1 MWFGTLDGLNRY
13 DGYSIRRYNYQPF
26 SHFSL
31 SGSAYITRILESR
44 EGLLWI
50 GTDEFLYVFDPATE
64 RFFNVSQHVPLLP
77 RHGVMQMVMD
87 SSGTLIVMMENPPD
101 STSLYRL
108 QFPDRFALQLRDGSE
123 PLAGVQAHRLLLPP
137 EAGHFATLQDCVG
150 DTMILA
156 IDRAGR
162 AYRFMKPAFQFVPV
176 DVLSWK
182 TPNQT
187 ILWGKNY
194 GFFYRRKP
202 ANGSYTLLPPNIF
215 RRLVPLKDGTC
226 LLISGVD
233 HIIYKYDTNQALE
246 SGRYIDPYGTRPERK
261 DFTPFM
267 EFPHQI
273 STILQDQSDVIW
285 VGTGGYGLQKVSLR
299 NLAFRHFVPGNTLY
313 NFREMPDGRIWPGKF
328 LPNKLID
335 LNSGR
340 LEPAPWVSFFTY
352 KKYIYNMLPDREGNL
367 WFVSAG
373 ERSGKLGSIYCWE
386 KKTGQYREITRLRS
400 FKESIV
406 EQLLEDRQGN
416 IWVAAHD
423 GHLFRCRADVQQAT
437 YFSYSGLFS
446 DFNKNLT
453 ANAMCEDADGNSIWI
468 GTSRGLVELQK
479 PARDRAPSFR
489 LFEYQADNPQSLTW
503 NWILCLYQ
511 NPAIPNLLWIGTRGG
526 GLNCYDK
533 NTGLF
538 RHLTTEEGLAD
549 NVVYGIVPDD
559 EGNLWCSTNRGLSR
573 FQPSTGIFINYYE
586 SNGLQAN
593 EFNTGAFLRNSQGLL
608 LFGGVNGLTVFDP
621 KEIKLGGKFPPVAI
635 TGMKV
640 RGNPL
645 LPAREG
651 SPLQFAPY
659 YDQRLTLPFSENNVT
674 FEFAALD
681 FANPAT
687 NRFRYKMN
695 GIDREWIQAGTTHF
709 ANYASLPPGEYVFE
723 VQAATADGDWN
734 PKSARFQLIIAPP
747 WYRTWLAY
755 LCYLLLGAALVW
767 GYIRL
772 REERLREQHLLQLK
786 NRESERLQELDS
798 FKNRLFANI
807 THEFRTPLTIILG
820 LAERLRIG
828 KSRQDVEHSAGDII
842 TQGNNLLDLVNQV
855 LDLAKLESKGL
866 TLRPVQSNLSA
877 FVRFH
882 VESFQSLATYN
893 NIKIELKT
901 EAPELIMDFDPQR
914 FRQVITNLL
923 SNAIRHTPPDGKI
936 VVRLFKKGSQQAIL
950 EVADS
955 GEGIAPEE
963 MPFIF
968 DRFYQGKIS
977 EQKQGTGGIGLALT
991 RELVLLAGGDIRV
1004 ESTPGLGATFTVTLP
1019 VTNLAEPVSSDRI
1032 AAQPAVSTYGSIQKQ
1047 QAGDMPLLLVIEDN
1061 PVVADYLR
1069 SCLEEH
1075 YTLLFAENGQKGIQ
1089 TAFDKIPDLI
1099 LSDVMMPVQD
1109 GLEVTHVLKN
1119 DERTSHIPIVLLTAK
1134 TQSGDRL
1141 DGLRHGANAY
1151 LTKPFLEEELLLVLH
1166 NQLVMQRVWKQ
1177 RYATFEIGLP
1187 AERTND
1193 MLQPADADVFKM
1205 DDEFMKKLFQIFE
1218 DNYHDEHFHL
1228 EQLCRLAGMS
1238 SSQLHRKLTALTDQ
1252 PAMQMLRTF
1261 RLNKARQLILS
1272 RPDLQVTEVALM
1284 TGFNNPAHFS
1294 RVFSQTF
1301 GQPPSALKK

>member
-1 MWFGTLDGLNRY
+1 
-13 DGYSIRRYNYQPF
+13 
-26 SHFSL
+26 
-31 SGSAYITRILESR
+31 
-44 EGLLWI
+44 
-50 GTDEFLYVFDPATE
+50 
-64 RFFNVSQHVPLLP
+64 
-77 RHGVMQMVMD
+77 
-87 SSGTLIVMMENPPD
+87 
-101 STSLYRL
+101 
-108 QFPDRFALQLRDGSE
+108 
-123 PLAGVQAHRLLLPP
+123 
-137 EAGHFATLQDCVG
+137 
-150 DTMILA
+150 
-156 IDRAGR
+156 
-162 AYRFMKPAFQFVPV
+162 
-176 DVLSWK
+176 
-182 TPNQT
+182 
-187 ILWGKNY
+187 
-194 GFFYRRKP
+194 
-202 ANGSYTLLPPNIF
+202 
-215 RRLVPLKDGTC
+215 
-226 LLISGVD
+226 
-233 HIIYKYDTNQALE
+233 
-246 SGRYIDPYGTRPERK
+246 
-261 DFTPFM
+261 
-267 EFPHQI
+267 
-273 STILQDQSDVIW
+273 
-285 VGTGGYGLQKVSLR
+285 
-299 NLAFRHFVPGNTLY
+299 
-313 NFREMPDGRIWPGKF
+313 
-328 LPNKLID
+328 
-335 LNSGR
+335 
-340 LEPAPWVSFFTY
+340 
-352 KKYIYNMLPDREGNL
+352 
-367 WFVSAG
+367 
-373 ERSGKLGSIYCWE
+373 
-386 KKTGQYREITRLRS
+386 
-400 FKESIV
+400 
-406 EQLLEDRQGN
+406 
-416 IWVAAHD
+416 
-423 GHLFRCRADVQQAT
+423 
-437 YFSYSGLFS
+437 
-446 DFNKNLT
+446 
-453 ANAMCEDADGNSIWI
+453 
-468 GTSRGLVELQK
+468 
-479 PARDRAPSFR
+479 
-489 LFEYQADNPQSLTW
+489 
-503 NWILCLYQ
+503 
-511 NPAIPNLLWIGTRGG
+511 
-526 GLNCYDK
+526 
-533 NTGLF
+533 
-538 RHLTTEEGLAD
+538 
-549 NVVYGIVPDD
+549 
-559 EGNLWCSTNRGLSR
+559 
-573 FQPSTGIFINYYE
+573 
-586 SNGLQAN
+586 
-593 EFNTGAFLRNSQGLL
+593 
-608 LFGGVNGLTVFDP
+608 
-621 KEIKLGGKFPPVAI
+621 
-635 TGMKV
+635 
-640 RGNPL
+640 
-645 LPAREG
+645 
-651 SPLQFAPY
+651 LQFAPY
-659 YDQRLTLPFSENNVT
+659 YEQQLTLPFSENNVT

-695 GIDREWIQAGTTHF
+695 GIDREWINAGTTHF